1 MLDCLRK
8 RWLRKKKKK
17 IRDTRLPTLVA
28 NYSITSVADS
38 TVRIFLYILS
48 CLFPVV
54 YFNSINSTPSSILPT
69 SVDLLLPPGYFFC
82 RTRAY
87 PALRSAS
94 LIAALALYFF
104 LSLSLSF
111 LRAVKVLVLGFFF
124 CGLFLVNT
132 LGHPHAPFRF
142 FVSSYCHFA
151 FFAVAASL
159 LGLPSVGTLRV
170 CSHLRS
176 H

>member
-1 MLDCLRK
+1 MAA
-8 RWLRKKKKK
+8 KKKKN
-17 IRDTRLPTLVA
+17 DTRLPTLVA
-28 NYSITSVADS
+28 NYSITSVGDF
-38 TVRIFLYILS
+38 TVRGFHYIHS

-54 YFNSINSTPSSILPT
+54 YFNSIRSAPSSTLC
-69 SVDLLLPPGYFFC
+69 VHLLLPPGYFFC

-124 CGLFLVNT
+124 L
-132 LGHPHAPFRF
+132 R
-142 FVSSYCHFA
+142 FVSCRYSWTPSRPLPLLCLL
-151 FFAVAASL
+151 SL
-159 LGLPSVGTLRV
+159 SFCVFRSGRLSSWPPLRRDPQ
-170 CSHLRS
+170 SW
-176 H
+176 

>member
-1 MLDCLRK
+1 MAA
-8 RWLRKKKKK
+8 KKKKN
-17 IRDTRLPTLVA
+17 DTRLPTLVA
-28 NYSITSVADS
+28 NYSITSVGDF
-38 TVRIFLYILS
+38 TVRGFHYIHS

-54 YFNSINSTPSSILPT
+54 YFNSIRSAPSSTLC
-69 SVDLLLPPGYFFC
+69 VHLLLPPGYFFC

-124 CGLFLVNT
+124 SAVCFLSILLDTLTPPSASLSPLIVILRFSQWPPLFL
-132 LGHPHAPFRF
+132 
-142 FVSSYCHFA
+142 
-151 FFAVAASL
+151 AS
-159 LGLPSVGTLRV
+159 PP
-170 CSHLRS
+170 
-176 H
+176 

>member
-1 MLDCLRK
+1 MAA
-8 RWLRKKKKK
+8 KKKKN
-17 IRDTRLPTLVA
+17 DTRLPTLVA
-28 NYSITSVADS
+28 NYSITSVGDF
-38 TVRIFLYILS
+38 TVRGFHYIHS

-54 YFNSINSTPSSILPT
+54 YFNSIRSAPSSTLC
-69 SVDLLLPPGYFFC
+69 VHLLLPPGYFFC

-124 CGLFLVNT
+124 CGLFLVDT

-142 FVSSYCHFA
+142 FVSSHCHFA